1 LGLKYTGELLED
13 SFKGTFSQ
21 GGLILP
27 LELSRE
33 AIEKQ
38 ALNRPQEPKEPF
50 PYHSEEVKFENS
62 GASIELA
69 GTLTLPEETG
79 QHPVVV
85 LISGSGPQD
94 RNEELAGHKPFLV
107 LSDYLT
113 RNDIGVLRF
122 DDRGAGEST
131 GDFDSAT
138 SIDFAS
144 DVQSAVAYLQTRTD
158 IDGKN
163 IGLVGHSEGGIIAP
177 MAAAENDDIAFI
189 VLMAGTGI
197 PGDELFALQG
207 KLILKAAGKSDAEV
221 ERSAAVRQK
230 MIDMT
235 MASKEIPS
243 LRKDLTEYLEV
254 ESEKTEALPLFP
266 EGANPEIYIKSYV
279 DFMATPWM
287 VYFLRYDPAVILEEV
302 ECPVLAINGGID
314 LQVPAKEN
322 LSAIGDA
329 LKQAGN
335 KNVTLKEMPGLNHLF
350 QESETGSPSEYG
362 MIEETFSP
370 RALKVISDWI
380 KLQIE

>member
-1 LGLKYTGELLED
+1 MGLKYTGELLED